1 MLDIRAVSHSQ
12 SARPA
17 HFTHKSQD
25 QAKHMHKICNCTMHG
40 QIFDFFSISF
50 HRLCSNKI
58 GDEEAKSLSG
68 ALRGMFNLR
77 KFE

>member
-1 MLDIRAVSHSQ
+1 MSHSQ
-12 SARPA
+12 SSRPA

-25 QAKHMHKICNCTMHG
+25 QAKHMHKMHG

-50 HRLCSNKI
+50 HRLYSDKI

-77 KFE
+77 KLE